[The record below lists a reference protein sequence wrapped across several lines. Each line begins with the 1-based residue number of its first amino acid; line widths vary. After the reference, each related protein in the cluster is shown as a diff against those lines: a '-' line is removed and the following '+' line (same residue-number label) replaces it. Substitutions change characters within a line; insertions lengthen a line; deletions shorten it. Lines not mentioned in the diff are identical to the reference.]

1 MARVLIVDDDA
12 DIRTLVSFALRAED
26 HEVLE
31 AANVDEARAH
41 VNGDSRPDVVLLDW
55 MMPGEP
61 GTALL
66 LEMRRNPELRT
77 VPVVMLTAKS
87 LIRDK
92 EQVAEIGAA
101 AYLVKPVSIEELRA
115 VVRRLTLG

>member
-12 DIRTLVSFALRAED
+12 DIRTLVSIALRDD
-26 HEVLE
+26 HEVVE
-31 AANVDEARAH
+31 AANVDEARAQI
-41 VNGDSRPDVVLLDW
+41 NGDTRPDLVLLDW

-66 LEMRRNPELRT
+66 LEMRRSQELRS

-92 EQVAEIGAA
+92 EQVADIGAA

-115 VVRRLTLG
+115 VVRSLTSA